1 MFLFCTAIII
11 FKIEDIQILPEVFAK
26 AFLWDRSWS
35 GLYTVSYFMTAD
47 LWLVLLLSII
57 LAWPVH
63 QIPRVQVW
71 MSNRWF
77 NFGFGQLGL
86 LLLFL
91 ITLSIMSASTYNPFI
106 YFKF

>member
-71 MSNRWF
+71 MSKRWF